1 MWHLIASGNQTLI
14 YNQTQTFMR
23 VTTKVNNAILVF
35 KLGKTTNAKISNGK
49 EKILQVYSFSDA
61 QFTYVSESVKNGVKI
76 NPKTFFDLADSVCF
90 DCPFRAYLK
99 CYTHKYQQY
108 SGFVSMLKSIAREF
122 QNVQEIPSVHLL
134 EKKIVEISNDKYIR
148 FGTYGEPTLLPFDLV
163 SNMVKASKSHTG
175 YTHQWAKKPDYAAF
189 FMASTHSEIQSNHA
203 KNLGFRSFIATD
215 KPLAGAVVCPASK
228 EAGFKSTCEKSGLW
242 SGQRK
247 GTKNIQILEH

>member
-23 VTTKVNNAILVF
+23 VTTKVKDAILVF

-49 EKILQVYSFSDA
+49 DKILQVYSFSDA
-61 QFTYVSESVKNGVKI
+61 QFTYVSESVKNGTKI
-76 NPKTFFDLADSVCF
+76 QPKQFFDLAEAVCF

-108 SGFVSMLKSIAREF
+108 SGFLSMLKSIAREF
-122 QNVQEIPSVHLL
+122 KNVQEVPSIHLL
-134 EKKIVEISNDKYIR
+134 ESKIVEMSAGRYIR
-148 FGTYGEPTLLPFDLV
+148 FGTYGEPTLIPLDLV
-163 SNMVKASKSHTG
+163 SNMVQASKSHTG
-175 YTHQWAKKPDYAAF
+175 YTHQWSKKPDYAAY
-189 FMASTHSEIQSNHA
+189 FMASTHNENQANMAQKI
-203 KNLGFRSFIATD
+203 GFRSFIASNET
-215 KPLAGAVVCPASK
+215 LENAVVCPASS
-228 EAGFKSTCEKSGLW
+228 EAGFKSTCEKCGLC

>member
-1 MWHLIASGNQTLI
+1 
-14 YNQTQTFMR
+14 MR
-23 VTTKVNNAILVF
+23 VTTKVKDAILVF
-35 KLGKTTNAKISNGK
+35 RLGKSTNRKISAGK

-61 QFTYVSESVKNGVKI
+61 QLNYVAESVKQGVKV
-76 NPKTFFDLADSVCF
+76 NAKQFFDLAEAVCF

-108 SGFVSMLKSIAREF
+108 AGFLSMLKSISREF
-122 QNVQEIPSVHLL
+122 KNVQEIPSIHLL

-148 FGTYGEPTLLPFDLV
+148 FGTYGEPTLIPFGLV

-175 YTHQWAKKPDYAAF
+175 YTHQWSKKPDYSAF
-189 FMASTHSEIQSNHA
+189 FMASTHNEGQANMA
-203 KNLGFRSFIATD
+203 QKLGFRSFIATD
-215 KPLAGAVVCPASK
+215 KKLENAVVCPASN
-228 EAGFKSTCEKSGLW
+228 EAGFKSTCEKCGLC

>member
-1 MWHLIASGNQTLI
+1 
-14 YNQTQTFMR
+14 MR
-23 VTTKVNNAILVF
+23 VTTKVKDAILVF
-35 KLGKTTNAKISNGK
+35 RLGKSTNRKISAGK

-61 QFTYVSESVKNGVKI
+61 QLNYVAESVKQGVKV
-76 NPKTFFDLADSVCF
+76 NAKQFFDLAEAVCF

-108 SGFVSMLKSIAREF
+108 AGFLSMLKSISREF
-122 QNVQEIPSVHLL
+122 KNVQEIPSIHLL

-148 FGTYGEPTLLPFDLV
+148 FGTYGEPTLIPFNLV

-175 YTHQWAKKPDYAAF
+175 YTHQWSKKPDYSAF
-189 FMASTHSEIQSNHA
+189 FMASTHNEGQANMA
-203 KNLGFRSFIATD
+203 QKLGFRSFIATD
-215 KPLAGAVVCPASK
+215 KKLENAVVCPASN
-228 EAGFKSTCEKSGLW
+228 EAGFKSTCEKCGLC

>member
-1 MWHLIASGNQTLI
+1 LNHQNIIND
-14 YNQTQTFMR
+14 QTQTFMR

-61 QFTYVSESVKNGVKI
+61 QFTYVSESVKNGQKI
-76 NPKTFFDLADSVCF
+76 DPKTFFDLADSVCF

-108 SGFVSMLKSIAREF
+108 SGFISMLKSIAREF
-122 QNVQEIPSVHLL
+122 KNVQEVPSIHLL
-134 EKKIVEISNDKYIR
+134 EKKIVEISNDRYIR
-148 FGTYGEPTLLPFDLV
+148 FGTYGEPTLLPLNLV
-163 SNMVKASKSHTG
+163 SSMVKASKSHTG

-189 FMASTHSEIQSNHA
+189 FMASTHNENQANMAQKI
-203 KNLGFRSFIATD
+203 GFRSFIATD

-228 EAGFKSTCEKSGLW
+228 EAGFKSTCEKCGLC

>member
-1 MWHLIASGNQTLI
+1 MWHLIASGNQNLI
-14 YNQTQTFMR
+14 YNQTQTIMR
-23 VTTKVNNAILVF
+23 VTTKVKDAILVF

-61 QFTYVSESVKNGVKI
+61 QLNYVAESVKNGVKV
-76 NPKTFFDLADSVCF
+76 NAKQFFDLADSVCF

-108 SGFVSMLKSIAREF
+108 AGFLSMLKSIAREF
-122 QNVQEIPSVHLL
+122 KNVQEVPSIHLL
-134 EKKIVEISNDKYIR
+134 EKKIIEISNDRYIR
-148 FGTYGEPTLLPFDLV
+148 FGTYGEPTLLPLDLV
-163 SNMVKASKSHTG
+163 SNMVKASKNHTG
-175 YTHQWAKKPDYAAF
+175 YTHQWAKKPDYAAY
-189 FMASTHSEIQSNHA
+189 FMASTHNEGQANMAQKI
-203 KNLGFRSFIATD
+203 GFRSFIATD

-228 EAGFKSTCEKSGLW
+228 EAGFKSTCEKCGLC

>member
-1 MWHLIASGNQTLI
+1 LRAGTKFI
-14 YNQTQTFMR
+14 YQLKHPKIMR
-23 VTTKVNNAILVF
+23 VTTKVKDAILVF
-35 KLGKTTNAKISNGK
+35 RLGKSTNRKISAGK

-61 QFTYVSESVKNGVKI
+61 QLNYVAESVKQGVKV
-76 NPKTFFDLADSVCF
+76 NAKQFFDLAEAVCF

-108 SGFVSMLKSIAREF
+108 AGFLSMLKSISREF
-122 QNVQEIPSVHLL
+122 KNVQEIPSIHLL

-148 FGTYGEPTLLPFDLV
+148 FGTYGEPTLIPFNLV

-175 YTHQWAKKPDYAAF
+175 YTHQWSKKPDYSAF
-189 FMASTHSEIQSNHA
+189 FMASTHNEGQANMA
-203 KNLGFRSFIATD
+203 QKLGFRSFIATD
-215 KPLAGAVVCPASK
+215 KKLENAVVCPASN
-228 EAGFKSTCEKSGLW
+228 EAGFKSTCEKCGLC

>member
-1 MWHLIASGNQTLI
+1 
-14 YNQTQTFMR
+14 MR
-23 VTTKVNNAILVF
+23 VTTKVNDAILVF

-61 QFTYVSESVKNGVKI
+61 QLNYVAESVKQGEKI
-76 NPKTFFDLADSVCF
+76 SPKKFFDLADSVCF

-108 SGFVSMLKSIAREF
+108 AGFLSMLKSIAREF
-122 QNVQEIPSVHLL
+122 KNVNEIPSIHLL

-148 FGTYGEPTLLPFDLV
+148 FGTYGEPTLIPLNLV

-175 YTHQWAKKPDYAAF
+175 YTHQWSKKPDYAQF
-189 FMASTHSEIQSNHA
+189 FMASTHNEGQANMA
-203 KNLGFRSFIATD
+203 QKLGFRSFIATD
-215 KPLAGAVVCPASK
+215 KKLENAVVCPASN
-228 EAGFKSTCEKSGLW
+228 EAGFKSTCEKCGLC